1 MTSANIL
8 GATASVIIFLTL
20 FEMMRRR
27 RLREKY
33 ALVWFVIA
41 LGCLVAS
48 LSPGLVLA
56 VAESLGIVLP
66 ANLLFFLG
74 SLVLLAMSLQHS
86 YELGRLEERTRTL
99 AEEVAILRLQVD
111 PGLETHPEPPL
122 DDGIDDDRRPGSKG
136 DES

>member
-1 MTSANIL
+1 MTSATVL
-8 GATASVIIFLTL
+8 GVAASIIIVVTL
-20 FEMMRRR
+20 FEMLRRH

-33 ALVWFVIA
+33 ALVWFLIA
-41 LGCLVAS
+41 IGALVAS
-48 LSPGLVLA
+48 LSPGGVAALA
-56 VAESLGIVLP
+56 DALGVVLP

-99 AEEVAILRLQVD
+99 AEEVALLRLKAEADV
-111 PGLETHPEPPL
+111 PGEGL
-122 DDGIDDDRRPGSKG
+122 